1 MAITKLRFPKGPC
14 DTDKLISLTTEWLKW
29 NDEEQLWLLK
39 QTFHAACNDK
49 LLEQARIV
57 WIKAMEAYHAAP

>member
-1 MAITKLRFPKGPC
+1 MAITKLKLPKGPC

-39 QTFHAACNDK
+39 QTFHAAAKDNPM
-49 LLEQARIV
+49 EQARIV
-57 WIKAMEAYHAAP
+57 WIKAMEAYHA